1 MSIEFSP
8 LSGYNSHKGAKQMA
22 YYVYIISCEGGSLY
36 TGIAAD
42 WHKRLGEHMTRSP
55 KAAQYTKSHPME
67 ALRALWEVADKS
79 AALRLEYRIKRLTAE
94 EKRRLV
100 SRPESCNKILEGARS
115 VPIEDWG
122 DFSPAPDPNT

>member
-1 MSIEFSP
+1 MLKMP
-8 LSGYNSHKGAKQMA
+8 

-42 WHKRLGEHMTRSP
+42 WHKRLREHMSRSP
-55 KAAQYTKSHPME
+55 KAAKYTKSHPME

-100 SRPESCNKILEGARS
+100 SRPESCDEILEGTQP
-115 VPIEDWG
+115 VPTGEWG
-122 DFSPAPDPNT
+122 DFSPTPDPST

>member
-1 MSIEFSP
+1 MP
-8 LSGYNSHKGAKQMA
+8 

-42 WHKRLGEHMTRSP
+42 WHKRLREHMSRSP
-55 KAAQYTKSHPME
+55 KAAKYTKSHPME

-100 SRPESCNKILEGARS
+100 SRPESCDEILEGAQP
-115 VPIEDWG
+115 VPTGEWG
-122 DFSPAPDPNT
+122 DFSPAPDPSI